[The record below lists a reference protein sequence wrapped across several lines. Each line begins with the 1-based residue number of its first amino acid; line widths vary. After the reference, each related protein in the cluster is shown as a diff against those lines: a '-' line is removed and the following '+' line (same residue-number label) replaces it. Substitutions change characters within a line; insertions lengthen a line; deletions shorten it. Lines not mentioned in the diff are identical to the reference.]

1 MTLSTYQIGYVLSLF
16 KCFSLIESQ
25 EEHERNIN
33 EKDRIMA
40 NLDKVHVKT
49 TRIRSL
55 IRKE

>member
-1 MTLSTYQIGYVLSLF
+1 MTFPTYEIGYVLSLF
-16 KCFSLIESQ
+16 IKCFPLIESQ

-40 NLDKVHVKT
+40 NPDKVHVKT

-55 IRKE
+55 VRK